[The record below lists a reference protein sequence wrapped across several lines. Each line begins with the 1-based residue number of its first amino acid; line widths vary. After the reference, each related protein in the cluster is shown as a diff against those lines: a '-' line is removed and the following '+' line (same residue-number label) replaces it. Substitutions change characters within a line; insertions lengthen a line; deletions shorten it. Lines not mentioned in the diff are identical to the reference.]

1 MAGVRPDST
10 GPVQAPLG
18 ADIEHSQCC
27 RPHSRSQRS
36 NSVIDRLCR
45 ITGELAGVA
54 EQTMREATA
63 VIRTARGALHTATGQ
78 RKGRLRRAVTA
89 LNTLIG
95 HTGRVVAQTRSRLA
109 GVMPESV
116 TRWSACTMSTPARS
130 ARDHLASPWRSVI
143 SPTRRSSNTVVAHRC
158 GVARSRNRQCS
169 TYSANGSGDDR
180 ARTPHTGHRPA
191 LLASA
196 RPPLSNGHT
205 DVPDPRPGCG
215 PSRPARAQP
224 RSGHA
229 GRVLCGPAVTL
240 RTQ

>member
-54 EQTMREATA
+54 EHTMREATA

-95 HTGRVVAQTRSRLA
+95 PHRTCCRPDPFPVGRGDARIGHPVVSLHDIDARPIRKGRLGKPVKVGHKPNA
-109 GVMPESV
+109 TTVEHRGGPQMRICGQPQPTVFDIHGERVRRRPGTHPSH
-116 TRWSACTMSTPARS
+116 WTPA
-130 ARDHLASPWRSVI
+130 
-143 SPTRRSSNTVVAHRC
+143 
-158 GVARSRNRQCS
+158 
-169 TYSANGSGDDR
+169 
-180 ARTPHTGHRPA
+180 
-191 LLASA
+191 
-196 RPPLSNGHT
+196 
-205 DVPDPRPGCG
+205 G
-215 PSRPARAQP
+215 PSRICPAAGIQRAHR
-224 RSGHA
+224 RS
-229 GRVLCGPAVTL
+229 RPATRL
-240 RTQ
+240 WPISTGTRTGEFGSR